1 MNVNSLEVVIKH
13 FLQIAE
19 GYAKEAQSKAKQTIL
34 DIEDLEDEESAE
46 SVILRAVSGEDRTD
60 RTDRE
65 IVTPWLRFLWET
77 YRTVLETLRNSAK
90 LEALYHVNTPR
101 FPFPSALHC

>member
-1 MNVNSLEVVIKH
+1 MIKH
-13 FLQIAE
+13 YLQIAE
-19 GYAKEAQSKAKQTIL
+19 ASAKEAQSKAKQTIL
-34 DIEDLEDEESAE
+34 DIEDLEAEESAE
-46 SVILRAVSGEDRTD
+46 SIILTAVSGEDRTD

-90 LEALYHVNTPR
+90 LESLYHVCSTLTWP
-101 FPFPSALHC
+101 CGV